1 MILCFFSN
9 LFIYSIKNKSGFLYT
24 ISAAHGQKNIP
35 VYVYKT
41 EDVFGQ
47 AFKFVYL

>member
-1 MILCFFSN
+1 MILCMFSY
-9 LFIYSIKNKSGFLYT
+9 LFIYSKKINPDFCTT

-47 AFKFVYL
+47 NFKFVYL